1 MMWSLLIRKI
11 GFWKQL
17 RRDRKKEDKKGP
29 EQPENQQPADRK
41 VSEKLSDN
49 LDFIKSQLGDS
60 GDVKVHEFRF
70 GENYEFGGALI
81 FIDGLVNMDYITQGI
96 MRPII
101 SFPYSK
107 TPLKKGPGHGIDQ
120 ISKTVLCSG
129 DIETKQYLGE
139 LISGILAGDTVFLA
153 DSFQQGLVISTKG
166 WDKRGVTEPETESVV
181 RGPREGFTE
190 NFRTNTALIR
200 RKIKSPKLRMEH
212 MTIGRKTQTSVCIAY
227 LDGIANDRVTQQV
240 RSRLKQLDID
250 SVLDSGYLEEYIE
263 DAPFSIFA
271 TVGYSEKPDVIAS
284 KILEG
289 RTAILVDG
297 SPFVLTVPFLFVEAF
312 QTAEDYYVRSIY
324 SSIMRLLRFFSYL
337 IAIFAP
343 AIYIALTTFHQELI
357 PTTLLMTIAS
367 AREGT
372 PFPAF
377 VEAFVMVLSFEILRE
392 AGLRL
397 PRPVGQAVSIVGAL
411 VMGDAAVSAGIVG
424 APMVITVAITAVAG
438 FIIPEQNDTISIL
451 RLIMM
456 ILSAAL
462 GGYGIAMG
470 FLGIL
475 IHLGSLQS
483 FGIAYF
489 NAFFPTRDMEDTF
502 IRMPLWAMVKRPTR
516 MAEGDV
522 VRRHFFVPPPKTGQ
536 ADSQSKGQS

>member
-17 RRDRKKEDKKGP
+17 RRDRKKKDEKGP

-49 LDFIKSQLGDS
+49 LDFIKSQLGGS

-139 LISGILAGDTVFLA
+139 LISGILTGDTIFLA

-516 MAEGDV
+516 IAAGDV

>member
-17 RRDRKKEDKKGP
+17 RRDRKKEDEKGP

-139 LISGILAGDTVFLA
+139 LISGILAGDTIFLA

-516 MAEGDV
+516 IAAGDV
-522 VRRHFFVPPPKTGQ
+522 VRRHFFVPPPKKGQ

>member
-17 RRDRKKEDKKGP
+17 RRDRKKEDEKGP
-29 EQPENQQPADRK
+29 EQPGNQQPADRK
-41 VSEKLSDN
+41 ISEKLSDN
-49 LDFIKSQLGDS
+49 LDFIKSQLGGS

-107 TPLKKGPGHGIDQ
+107 TPLKKGPGHGINQ

-516 MAEGDV
+516 IAAGDV

>member
-17 RRDRKKEDKKGP
+17 RRDREKKDEKGP

-139 LISGILAGDTVFLA
+139 LISGILAGDTIFLA
-153 DSFQQGLVISTKG
+153 DSFRQGLVISTKG

-377 VEAFVMVLSFEILRE
+377 VEAFVMLLSFEILRE

-516 MAEGDV
+516 IAAGDV